1 VAEKTEPPSQKKLRD
16 ARKKGNVAH
25 SKEVVTTALMVVLFG
40 YFWVSWGSFIEQTKQ
55 ILTFPPQFYQMP
67 FREGIKLSFDIGLKM
82 VTAILVPVIG
92 LTIMV
97 TIVANVA
104 MVGFLLAGEA
114 AKPSLDKLNP
124 ASGIKRIFGMKNLI
138 ENLKSIVKTIFL
150 CVLLYVL
157 IKNAVGPL
165 IQAPVC
171 GMPCLQSVLADVMK
185 TLVIYTTV
193 GFIILAAIDYGWT
206 KWKYTKDLMMSME
219 EVKQE
224 YKESEGDP
232 HVKGHRKQLAHEIAM
247 GDEGHAVKNA
257 SVVVTNPTHIA
268 VALRYEPGK
277 TPLPMVV
284 AKGERLNAE
293 RIIAIA
299 REAGVPVMQNI
310 PLARSL
316 FEESMVDT
324 YIPSDLIEPVAE
336 VLRWVRALKQEQEG
350 G

>member
-1 VAEKTEPPSQKKLRD
+1 MAEKTEPPSQKKLRD

-25 SKEVVTTALMVVLFG
+25 SKEVVTTALTLVTFG
-40 YFWVSWGSFIEQTKQ
+40 YFWVTWGDFVAQTKQ

-67 FREGIKLSFDIGLKM
+67 FREGIKLSFDIALQM
-82 VTAILVPVIG
+82 VTAILVPIIGITVIVA
-92 LTIMV
+92 IA
-97 TIVANVA
+97 ANVA

-138 ENLKSIVKTIFL
+138 EVLKSIVKTVFL
-150 CVLLYVL
+150 CVLIYVL
-157 IKNAVGPL
+157 VKNAVGPL

-171 GMPCLQSVLADVMK
+171 GMPCLEAVLADVMK
-185 TLVIYTTV
+185 TLVIYTSV
-193 GFIILAAIDYGWT
+193 GFIILAAVDFGWT

-232 HVKGHRKQLAHEIAM
+232 HVKGHRKQMAQEIAM
-247 GDEGHAVKNA
+247 GDEGHAVRNS

-268 VALRYEPGK
+268 VALRYEPGE
-277 TPLPMVV
+277 TPLPIVV

-299 REAGVPVMQNI
+299 REAGVPIMQNV
-310 PLARSL
+310 PLARALNEQSA
-316 FEESMVDT
+316 VDT
-324 YIPSDLIEPVAE
+324 YIPSELIEPVAE

-350 G
+350 

>member
-1 VAEKTEPPSQKKLRD
+1 MAEKTEPPSQKKLRD

-25 SKEVVTTALMVVLFG
+25 SKEVVTTALTLVTFG
-40 YFWVSWGSFIEQTKQ
+40 YFWVTWGDFVAQAKQ

-67 FREGIKLSFDIGLKM
+67 FREGIKLSFDIALQM
-82 VTAILVPVIG
+82 VTAILVPIIGITVI
-92 LTIMV
+92 V
-97 TIVANVA
+97 AVAANVA

-138 ENLKSIVKTIFL
+138 EVLKSIVKTIFL
-150 CVLLYVL
+150 CVLIYVL
-157 IKNAVGPL
+157 VMNAVGPL

-171 GMPCLQSVLADVMK
+171 GMPCLEAVLADVMK
-185 TLVIYTTV
+185 TLVIYTSV
-193 GFIILAAIDYGWT
+193 GFIILAAVDFGWT

-232 HVKGHRKQLAHEIAM
+232 HVKGHRKQMAQEIAM
-247 GDEGHAVKNA
+247 GDEGHAVRNS

-268 VALRYEPGK
+268 VALRYEPGE
-277 TPLPMVV
+277 TPLPIVV

-299 REAGVPVMQNI
+299 REAGVPIMQNV
-310 PLARSL
+310 PLARALNEQSA
-316 FEESMVDT
+316 VDT
-324 YIPSDLIEPVAE
+324 YIPSELIEPVAE
-336 VLRWVRALKQEQEG
+336 VLRWVRALKAEQEG

>member
-1 VAEKTEPPSQKKLRD
+1 MAEKTEPPSQKKLRD

-25 SKEVVTTALMVVLFG
+25 SKEVVTTALTLVTFG
-40 YFWVSWGSFIEQTKQ
+40 YFWVTWGDFVAQAKQ

-67 FREGIKLSFDIGLKM
+67 FREGIKLSFDIALQM
-82 VTAILVPVIG
+82 VTAILVPIIGITVIVA
-92 LTIMV
+92 IA
-97 TIVANVA
+97 ANVA

-138 ENLKSIVKTIFL
+138 EVLKSIVKTIFL
-150 CVLLYVL
+150 CVLIYVL
-157 IKNAVGPL
+157 VKNAVGPL

-171 GMPCLQSVLADVMK
+171 GMPCLEAVLADVMK
-185 TLVIYTTV
+185 TLVIYTSV
-193 GFIILAAIDYGWT
+193 GFIILAAVDFGWT

-232 HVKGHRKQLAHEIAM
+232 HVKGHRKQMAQEIAM
-247 GDEGHAVKNA
+247 GDEGHAVRNS

-268 VALRYEPGK
+268 VALRYEPGE
-277 TPLPMVV
+277 TPLPIVV

-299 REAGVPVMQNI
+299 REAGVPIMQNV
-310 PLARSL
+310 PLARALNEQSA
-316 FEESMVDT
+316 VDT
-324 YIPSDLIEPVAE
+324 YIPSELIEPVAE
-336 VLRWVRALKQEQEG
+336 VLRWVRALKAEQEG

>member
-1 VAEKTEPPSQKKLRD
+1 MAEKTEPPSQKKLRD

-25 SKEVVTTALMVVLFG
+25 SKEVVTTAIMIALFS
-40 YFWVSWGSFIEQTKQ
+40 YFWVSWGSFVQQTTQ
-55 ILTFPPQFYQMP
+55 ILVFPPQFYTMP
-67 FREGIKLSFDIGLKM
+67 FREALKLSFDIGLKM
-82 VTAILVPVIG
+82 VTAILVPVLGIAV
-92 LTIMV
+92 LV

-104 MVGFLLAGEA
+104 MVGFMLAGEA

-138 ENLKSIVKTIFL
+138 ENLKSIVKTVFL
-150 CVLLYVL
+150 CVLLYIL

-165 IQAPVC
+165 ITAPVC
-171 GMPCLQSVLADVMK
+171 GMPCLESVLADVMK

-232 HVKGHRKQLAHEIAM
+232 HVKGHRKQLAQEIAM

-316 FEESMVDT
+316 FEESAVDT

-336 VLRWVRALKQEQEG
+336 VLRWVRALKDEQG
-350 G
+350 GG

>member
-1 VAEKTEPPSQKKLRD
+1 MAEKTEPPSQKKLRD

-25 SKEVVTTALMVVLFG
+25 SKEVVTTALTLVTFG
-40 YFWVSWGSFIEQTKQ
+40 YFWVTWGDFVAQAKQ

-67 FREGIKLSFDIGLKM
+67 FREGIKLSFDIALQM
-82 VTAILVPVIG
+82 VTAILVPIIGITVIVA
-92 LTIMV
+92 IA
-97 TIVANVA
+97 ANVA

-138 ENLKSIVKTIFL
+138 EVLKSIVKTIFL
-150 CVLLYVL
+150 CVLIYVL
-157 IKNAVGPL
+157 VKNAVGPL

-171 GMPCLQSVLADVMK
+171 GMPCLEAVLADVMK
-185 TLVIYTTV
+185 TLVIYTSV
-193 GFIILAAIDYGWT
+193 GFIILAAVDYGWT

-232 HVKGHRKQLAHEIAM
+232 HVKGHRKQMAQEIAM
-247 GDEGHAVKNA
+247 GDEGHAVRKS

-268 VALRYEPGK
+268 VALRYEPGE
-277 TPLPMVV
+277 TPLPIVV

-299 REAGVPVMQNI
+299 REAGVPIMQNV
-310 PLARSL
+310 PLARALNEQSA
-316 FEESMVDT
+316 VDT
-324 YIPSDLIEPVAE
+324 YIPSELIEPVAE
-336 VLRWVRALKQEQEG
+336 VLRWVRALKAEQEG